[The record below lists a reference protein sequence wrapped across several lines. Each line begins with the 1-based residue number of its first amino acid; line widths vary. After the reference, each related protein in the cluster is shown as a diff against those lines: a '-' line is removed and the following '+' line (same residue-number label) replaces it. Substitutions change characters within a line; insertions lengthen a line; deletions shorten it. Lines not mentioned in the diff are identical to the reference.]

1 MILTRP
7 ENLVRGLSDREHTDA
22 GFDLRV
28 GSVSAWLVGA
38 PSGAVT
44 YIGEDVRELPQPI
57 VQPVTVAPGRFTR
70 DKDNPV
76 NVWWLQPQTQY
87 LVTTVESVE
96 MPSDVVGLVWPRS
109 TLQRAGLVL
118 TTAVVDPG
126 YHGELTFLLTNH
138 TRNGAYLEMN
148 ARIAH
153 ILFFGA
159 DGHGEY
165 KGVYQGGKVTI

>member
-22 GFDLRV
+22 GFDLRAGDV
-28 GSVSAWLVGA
+28 VMIAHLKDVD
-38 PSGAVT
+38 T
-44 YIGEDVRELPQPI
+44 YIGESVRILPPNVPAVRSAEKGYRI
-57 VQPVTVAPGRFTR
+57 DPGR
-70 DKDNPV
+70 
-76 NVWWLQPQTQY
+76 QY
-87 LVTTVESVE
+87 LVTTKESVE

-126 YHGELTFLLTNH
+126 YHGELTFLLMNH
-138 TRNGAYLEMN
+138 SKVYAYLEYDV
-148 ARIAH
+148 RIAH
-153 ILFFGA
+153 MLFFGA